1 MEQNEHTKPAA
12 PADEAPEAP
21 VAPKAPETPQ
31 APEAPVAPRAEPIG
45 SLKNG
50 SHSEGKTYYTPE
62 EVDRLTSRDLDDP
75 TVFRNVRNSM
85 RLWK

>member
-12 PADEAPEAP
+12 PADEAPA
-21 VAPKAPETPQ
+21 APEDA
-31 APEAPVAPRAEPIG
+31 APAEKAPRAEPIG

>member
-12 PADEAPEAP
+12 PADETPAAPETP
-21 VAPKAPETPQ
+21 EAPKAPET
-31 APEAPVAPRAEPIG
+31 PRAEPIG